1 MWKGQN
7 RCRRRCEMSGLNE
20 GGYQRWVHG
29 AAVLAEKDQMWTRKI
44 DDCPVLTYVGHPL
57 VAYCSD
63 V

>member
-1 MWKGQN
+1 
-7 RCRRRCEMSGLNE
+7 MSGLNE

-29 AAVLAEKDQMWTRKI
+29 AAVLVEKDQMGMRKI